1 MSEIRSRLQN
11 GNRVPYNEIDQIP
24 MKEVSHQEQQ
34 ESVIVPPAVAVE
46 NNEKQEAIV
55 SSPAEV
61 EELLSNEIAVEASP
75 EVASKSSSQSKPINV
90 APFKTVRFSS
100 SPSPYCSNA
109 TSCRSI
115 SLLLAFQHPLS
126 SIIHSMVQLLLRKQ
140 RKSFVTRI
148 TRNFN

>member
-61 EELLSNEIAVEASP
+61 EEPLSNEIAVEASP
-75 EVASKSSSQSKPINV
+75 EVASSQSKPINV

>member
-24 MKEVSHQEQQ
+24 MEEVSHQEQQ
-34 ESVIVPPAVAVE
+34 ESVIVPPAVAVGR
-46 NNEKQEAIV
+46 NEKQEAIV

-109 TSCRSI
+109 RYRSI

>member
-61 EELLSNEIAVEASP
+61 EEPLSNEIAVEASP
-75 EVASKSSSQSKPINV
+75 EVASSQSKPINV
-90 APFKTVRFSS
+90 APFKTVRFSF